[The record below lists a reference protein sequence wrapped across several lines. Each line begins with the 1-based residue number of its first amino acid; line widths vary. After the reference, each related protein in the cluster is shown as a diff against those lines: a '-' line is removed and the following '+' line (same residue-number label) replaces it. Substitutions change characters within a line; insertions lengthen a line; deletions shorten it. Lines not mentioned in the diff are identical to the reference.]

1 MAKSKKV
8 RRVRKPVAVVKGKS
22 QSGNSKTASK
32 KRLSSAEQFRL
43 EYAYVLRDL
52 RQVLIL
58 AAVMFA
64 LLIAL
69 NLFLQ

>member
-8 RRVRKPVAVVKGKS
+8 RRVRKARAVDNGKS
-22 QSGNSKTASK
+22 QSNNSKAALKT
-32 KRLSSAEQFRL
+32 RLNPAEQFRS
-43 EYAYVLRDL
+43 EYAYVLKDL
-52 RQVLIL
+52 RQVLVL

>member
-8 RRVRKPVAVVKGKS
+8 RRVRKPSAVVNGES
-22 QSGNSKTASK
+22 QSDNSKTK
-32 KRLSSAEQFRL
+32 TRLSSAEQFRL

-52 RQVLIL
+52 RQVLVL
-58 AAVMFA
+58 AAIMFA

>member
-8 RRVRKPVAVVKGKS
+8 RRVRKTRAVVNGES
-22 QSGNSKTASK
+22 QSGNSKTSLK
-32 KRLSSAEQFRL
+32 TRLKPEEQFRL
-43 EYAYVLRDL
+43 EYAYVLKDL
-52 RQVLIL
+52 RQVLVL